1 MASAVAATRATALAA
16 SVATRVGE
24 SSEKVI
30 PMPGFATANELGKGF
45 ADALGSAATTAESY
59 LGSSEQSNAPID
71 DDDWEMAL
79 AMALSLSEQGL
90 AAAAAMATPQATAED
105 EQLKVALAMSLADAA
120 GPQPDIPAPQPD
132 IPATDAE
139 PVLKPV
145 TAPIAAKPV
154 AEPSPVPSKDEAQD
168 DAHEDAS
175 EDASEDGD
183 GVLVD
188 VSDVA
193 ATISEEEEEEPVWL
207 REAGQ
212 RLGPESFV
220 RLLDDLSEMGFNNR
234 ELNERMLAKHDGN
247 LKRAVRELVDEM
259 YA

>member
-105 EQLKVALAMSLADAA
+105 EQLKVALAMSLAEAA
-120 GPQPDIPAPQPD
+120 GPQPD